1 MLGAETVAVIGRSGA
16 GKSSLLRAV
25 AGLERP
31 ARGRI
36 TVREEVWF
44 HAERRVNLRPEQRGV
59 GYLPQDYGLFPHM
72 TVAEN
77 VRFAARRER
86 PDLLERVGV
95 GHLAR
100 SRPAELS
107 GGERQRVALARALG
121 REPRV
126 LLLDEPFGALD
137 VITRIEIR
145 HALEE
150 NLRRLALPTLLVT
163 HSFEDACAV
172 AGRIVVLEQGRV
184 LQVGTAAELRSN
196 PADAT
201 VAALIAGPRPQ
212 PPM

>member
-1 MLGAETVAVIGRSGA
+1 MIGRSGS
-16 GKSSLLRAV
+16 GKSSLLRAL

-36 TVREEVWF
+36 AVGEETWF
-44 HAERRVNLRPEQRGV
+44 DSGRRVHVRPEERGV
-59 GYLPQDYGLFPHM
+59 GYLPQAYGLFPHM

-86 PDLLERVGV
+86 PDLLELVGV
-95 GHLAR
+95 GHLAG
-100 SRPAELS
+100 SHPAELS

-137 VITRIEIR
+137 PITRGEIR
-145 HALEE
+145 QALEE
-150 NLRRLALPTLLVT
+150 NLRRVALPTLLVT
-163 HSFEDACAV
+163 HSFEDASVLA
-172 AGRIVVLEQGRV
+172 ARIVVLEEGRV
-184 LQVGTAAELRSN
+184 LQVGTPTELRGN

-201 VAALIAGPRPQ
+201 VAALTAGAAPQ
-212 PPM
+212 APT